1 MNRRDIIILAT
12 VVNAVLLLV
21 LFTTAQR
28 PNKNLDFPVTSLP
41 VKMMD
46 INTPSSAH
54 KNVENV
60 SSASKTEVKKTITK
74 TDRPVSTTTKENRSL
89 GVQKSI
95 SQSEQPHA
103 LADQL
108 KDMKD
113 AAETSTPAVQEVVSI
128 QPKNSSLT
136 PAVVQPAVT
145 VNNPSSAKEVNEDS
159 HQYTTVVVKKGDFL
173 ERIAKAN
180 HTTVAVLMQIN
191 DLSSTQLKIGQV
203 IKVPVS
209 DKVEA
214 NPQVKVS
221 NPNDYY
227 IVKEGDSPWGIALRN
242 GIRLNDLLQMNDLD
256 EQKARKLRPG
266 DRLRIR

>member
-28 PNKNLDFPVTSLP
+28 PNKSYDLPVASLP

-46 INTPSSAH
+46 INRNQPVTQKASDSSNKGDSKKVVSQPEAH
-54 KNVENV
+54 YEKEV
-60 SSASKTEVKKTITK
+60 TEATVVQKAVNK
-74 TDRPVSTTTKENRSL
+74 TDPNQTSSIIDHPKNEKHIFVATKEKESTAGTASSPKVVVTDAL
-89 GVQKSI
+89 TI
-95 SQSEQPHA
+95 QSESLKTQQVPQEA
-103 LADQL
+103 NQL
-108 KDMKD
+108 DK
-113 AAETSTPAVQEVVSI
+113 
-128 QPKNSSLT
+128 
-136 PAVVQPAVT
+136 
-145 VNNPSSAKEVNEDS
+145 
-159 HQYTTVVVKKGDFL
+159 QYTTVVVKKGDFL

-209 DKVEA
+209 DKIET
-214 NPQVKVS
+214 NPQVQVS

-242 GIRLNDLLQMNDLD
+242 GIRLNELLQMNDLD

>member
-28 PNKNLDFPVTSLP
+28 PNKNVDFPVTSLP

-46 INTPSSAH
+46 MNNPTSSSH
-54 KNVENV
+54 KIVENNT
-60 SSASKTEVKKTITK
+60 SKVEVKKVNNKMDGAASLVKEHKEPESQKVVKQNTSFHSLASDTSKNGNGK
-74 TDRPVSTTTKENRSL
+74 TTVETTVPDTTSVAVQPKVMPVEPVTQVVSATN
-89 GVQKSI
+89 
-95 SQSEQPHA
+95 SQPA
-103 LADQL
+103 A
-108 KDMKD
+108 KD
-113 AAETSTPAVQEVVSI
+113 A
-128 QPKNSSLT
+128 NDSS
-136 PAVVQPAVT
+136 
-145 VNNPSSAKEVNEDS
+145 
-159 HQYTTVVVKKGDFL
+159 QYTTIVVKKGDFL

-209 DKVEA
+209 DKVET

-227 IVKEGDSPWGIALRN
+227 VVKEGDSPWGIALRN